1 MAPPAERPK
10 LLIFVVAYYAEATI
24 LEVLR
29 RIPDFP
35 GFDTHVL
42 LIDDGSEDGTFALSD
57 RLRQSGEY
65 KYPLTVLANPANQG
79 YGGNQKIGYR
89 FAIEK
94 GFDLVALLH
103 GDAQY
108 APEVLPRLLEPIA
121 HGEADVVL
129 GSRMLVPKDALRGGM
144 PVYKFIGNRILTW
157 YENLVLGSRLSEFH
171 TGYKVYTTA
180 ALRRVPFEL
189 NSNVFHFDTE
199 IIIQFLRA
207 RCRIAEVAIPTH
219 YGGEVCRVNG
229 IRYARDIVVA
239 STTAMLQDYRLV
251 YRRNFDVESDSD
263 LSGRYRSKL
272 DFPSTHSE
280 AVKEVPPGSVVMD
293 IGCGPGVL
301 AAPMRAK
308 GCRVIGID
316 SHPGAGVSTF
326 DEYHSADLDGESF
339 PRKLD
344 DVTVILLLDVIEHLR
359 SPEKF
364 CEKLRLFAQENLD
377 VKIVLSTGNIGFCV
391 TRFMLFLGQ
400 FNYNKNGILDRTH
413 ARLFTFSSFK
423 RLLAESGFSVE
434 KVIGI
439 PAPLP
444 LVMKPGFLRNALMR
458 IQAFLMKISQGLFAY
473 QIFVVA
479 RPLPTLQTLL
489 AQAERHASERSTR
502 AGQGSAG
509 PSPS

>member
-1 MAPPAERPK
+1 
-10 LLIFVVAYYAEATI
+10 
-24 LEVLR
+24 
-29 RIPDFP
+29 
-35 GFDTHVL
+35 
-42 LIDDGSEDGTFALSD
+42 
-57 RLRQSGEY
+57 
-65 KYPLTVLANPANQG
+65 
-79 YGGNQKIGYR
+79 
-89 FAIEK
+89 
-94 GFDLVALLH
+94 
-103 GDAQY
+103 
-108 APEVLPRLLEPIA
+108 
-121 HGEADVVL
+121 
-129 GSRMLVPKDALRGGM
+129 
-144 PVYKFIGNRILTW
+144 
-157 YENLVLGSRLSEFH
+157 
-171 TGYKVYTTA
+171 
-180 ALRRVPFEL
+180 
-189 NSNVFHFDTE
+189 
-199 IIIQFLRA
+199 
-207 RCRIAEVAIPTH
+207 
-219 YGGEVCRVNG
+219 
-229 IRYARDIVVA
+229 
-239 STTAMLQDYRLV
+239 MLQDYRLV